1 MTVSTLKHTIQE
13 ELKDVYPVQE
23 IHNFFVLLSEAY
35 LKMSRLDIVMN
46 PDTVVSAA
54 ILTKFTEA
62 FKRLKAYEP
71 IQYIIGE
78 TEFFD
83 LNFKVTP
90 DVLIPRPETED
101 LVRWIIQDQHKTN
114 LDVLDLCTGSGCI
127 AISLSKYLK
136 DATVSALDI
145 STSALAIAKENAE
158 NNNANIHFLLKDIL
172 ASDSLP
178 QHYDVIVSNPPYV
191 RNLEKDLMSNNVL
204 EHEPHLALFVED
216 DNPLI
221 FYSKI
226 ISLSK
231 MHLKPNGTLY
241 LEINEFLGEATQALL
256 DSDSFTNIELKKDIF
271 GKDRML
277 KATLTL

>member
-62 FKRLKAYEP
+62 FKRLKVFEP

-158 NNNANIHFLLKDIL
+158 NNNANIHFLLK
-172 ASDSLP
+172 
-178 QHYDVIVSNPPYV
+178 V
-191 RNLEKDLMSNNVL
+191 
-204 EHEPHLALFVED
+204 
-216 DNPLI
+216 
-221 FYSKI
+221 
-226 ISLSK
+226 
-231 MHLKPNGTLY
+231 
-241 LEINEFLGEATQALL
+241 
-256 DSDSFTNIELKKDIF
+256 
-271 GKDRML
+271 
-277 KATLTL
+277 

>member
-1 MTVSTLKHTIQE
+1 MTISTLKHTIQE

-101 LVRWIIQDQHKTN
+101 LVRLRIQ
-114 LDVLDLCTGSGCI
+114 
-127 AISLSKYLK
+127 
-136 DATVSALDI
+136 
-145 STSALAIAKENAE
+145 
-158 NNNANIHFLLKDIL
+158 F
-172 ASDSLP
+172 
-178 QHYDVIVSNPPYV
+178 
-191 RNLEKDLMSNNVL
+191 
-204 EHEPHLALFVED
+204 
-216 DNPLI
+216 
-221 FYSKI
+221 
-226 ISLSK
+226 
-231 MHLKPNGTLY
+231 
-241 LEINEFLGEATQALL
+241 
-256 DSDSFTNIELKKDIF
+256 F
-271 GKDRML
+271 GWK
-277 KATLTL
+277 